1 MSSLQVRMLAGNV
14 PANHWHIQ
22 IYTCHRLN
30 VNIDISTER
39 VISPDR
45 QSGDGGSGGDGG
57 GGGGAADD
65 KACEWFALQFN
76 IEKPPDTLSTAVFV
90 PTKILYQI
98 LNQNRIFSK
107 H

>member
-45 QSGDGGSGGDGG
+45 QSGDGG

-65 KACEWFALQFN
+65 KACEWFASQFN

>member
-1 MSSLQVRMLAGNV
+1 M
-14 PANHWHIQ
+14 
-22 IYTCHRLN
+22 
-30 VNIDISTER
+30 NIDISTER

-45 QSGDGGSGGDGG
+45 QSGDGG

-65 KACEWFALQFN
+65 KACEGFASQFN

-90 PTKILYQI
+90 PTKILHQI

>member
-1 MSSLQVRMLAGNV
+1 MSSFQVRMLAGNV

-45 QSGDGGSGGDGG
+45 QSGDGG

-65 KACEWFALQFN
+65 KACEWFASQFN

>member
-1 MSSLQVRMLAGNV
+1 M
-14 PANHWHIQ
+14 
-22 IYTCHRLN
+22 T
-30 VNIDISTER
+30 IDISTER

-65 KACEWFALQFN
+65 KACEWFASQFN

-90 PTKILYQI
+90 PTKILHQI

>member
-1 MSSLQVRMLAGNV
+1 M
-14 PANHWHIQ
+14 
-22 IYTCHRLN
+22 
-30 VNIDISTER
+30 NIDISTEH

-45 QSGDGGSGGDGG
+45 QSGDGG

-65 KACEWFALQFN
+65 KACEWFASQFN

-90 PTKILYQI
+90 PTKILHQI

>member
-45 QSGDGGSGGDGG
+45 QSGDGG

-65 KACEWFALQFN
+65 KACEWFASQFN

-90 PTKILYQI
+90 PTKILHQI

>member
-1 MSSLQVRMLAGNV
+1 MSSLQVRMLAGNA

-45 QSGDGGSGGDGG
+45 QSGDGG

-65 KACEWFALQFN
+65 KACEWFASQFN

-90 PTKILYQI
+90 PTKILHQI